1 MKTILIPVDFSDH
14 ASPTYKF
21 AIKIGGTKSSVKLVF
36 LHSYNDQI
44 MIPDSGMNT
53 GLDNDTYMNMQLIE
67 EFKQL
72 AENNMDSLITEVKE
86 YLADNKLNNY
96 TITTMVEG
104 GDPGWEITNICDDI
118 KPDLIIMGTQGSGKK
133 GILEGSMAKKIMTK
147 AHIPVI
153 AVPTSTTSYDEL
165 RIMYASN
172 NSEKDASKIK
182 LLYGL
187 FENIPVSVFA
197 VHFNLENKSIEN
209 QEYITELEQA
219 FAGEMAEGKFHF
231 SLIDTVD
238 KTNALDAFVEHN
250 EINSVAFISHKSNIF
265 NSLFKHKISKKD
277 IFKLNL
283 PMIALHE

>member
-14 ASPTYKF
+14 VSPTYKF
-21 AIKIGGTKSSVKLVF
+21 AIKIGGTKPSVKLIF

-72 AENNMDSLITEVKE
+72 AENNMDSLKTEVNE
-86 YLADNKLNNY
+86 YLTDKKLDNY

-104 GDPGWEITNICDDI
+104 SDPGWEITSICDEI

-133 GILEGSMAKKIMTK
+133 GILEGSMAKKIMTR

-153 AVPTSTTSYDEL
+153 AVPTGTTSYDEL
-165 RIMYASN
+165 KIMYASN
-172 NSEKDASKIK
+172 NSESDISKIR

-187 FENIPVSVFA
+187 FENIPVSIFA
-197 VHFNLENKSIEN
+197 VHFHLNNKSIEN
-209 QEYITELEQA
+209 QEHIAELKHA
-219 FAGEMAEGKFHF
+219 FTDEMTEGKFHF
-231 SLIDTVD
+231 TLIDTVD
-238 KTNALDAFVEHN
+238 KTNALNAFVENN

-265 NSLFKHKISKKD
+265 SSLFKNKVSKND

-283 PMIALHE
+283 PMIALHD